1 MAMIKMTVIGN
12 IGADAVQRETN
23 GRKYTTFN
31 VAVSTKFKNQDGSE
45 TERTTWISCA
55 RDGQSPIDQ
64 WLKKGRQVYVEG
76 TPSVSMYTDN
86 QGHPNCNLK
95 LAVHRIELLGGK
107 DETTQ
112 PQAAGQATAPPQA
125 AAAPQQPQAEGG
137 TEDDLPF

>member
-31 VAVSTKFKNQDGSE
+31 VAVSTKYKNQDGTE

-64 WLKKGRQVYVEG
+64 WLKRGRQVYLEG
-76 TPSVSMYTDN
+76 TPSVSMFTDN

-107 DETTQ
+107 DENQQQNQQQQQQTLT
-112 PQAAGQATAPPQA
+112 PQAGQDGAPF
-125 AAAPQQPQAEGG
+125 
-137 TEDDLPF
+137 L

>member
-1 MAMIKMTVIGN
+1 MAMMKLTVIGN

-107 DETTQ
+107 DEQNQ
-112 PQAAGQATAPPQA
+112 PQAAVPAAAPTPQA
-125 AAAPQQPQAEGG
+125 AAQAQQEGA
-137 TEDDLPF
+137 EDDLPF

>member
-1 MAMIKMTVIGN
+1 MIKMTVIGN

-31 VAVSTKFKNQDGSE
+31 VAVSSKFRNQDGSE

-64 WLKKGRQVYVEG
+64 WLKRGRQVYVEG
-76 TPSVSMYTDN
+76 TPSVSLYTDN

-107 DETTQ
+107 DENQQQQ
-112 PQAAGQATAPPQA
+112 PQ
-125 AAAPQQPQAEGG
+125 AAPQQPPQQKQEAEY
-137 TEDDLPF
+137 EDLPF

>member
-64 WLKKGRQVYVEG
+64 WLKRGRQVYVEG

-95 LAVHRIELLGGK
+95 LAVHRIELLVGK
-107 DETTQ
+107 DEQNQQQAAAPAAAPT
-112 PQAAGQATAPPQA
+112 PQAAEQA
-125 AAAPQQPQAEGG
+125 QQEGA
-137 TEDDLPF
+137 DDLPF

>member
-1 MAMIKMTVIGN
+1 MIKMTVIGN

-64 WLKKGRQVYVEG
+64 WLKRGRQVYVEG

-107 DETTQ
+107 DEQ
-112 PQAAGQATAPPQA
+112 NQQQAAAPAASPTPQA
-125 AAAPQQPQAEGG
+125 AAQAQQEA
-137 TEDDLPF
+137 TDDLPF

>member
-64 WLKKGRQVYVEG
+64 WLKKGRQVYIEG
-76 TPSVSMYTDN
+76 TPSVSLYTDN

-107 DETTQ
+107 DENQ
-112 PQAAGQATAPPQA
+112 QQAPQQAQ
-125 AAAPQQPQAEGG
+125 AAPQQPPKQKQEG
-137 TEDDLPF
+137 EDEDLPF

>member
-1 MAMIKMTVIGN
+1 MTVIGN

-64 WLKKGRQVYVEG
+64 WLKRGRQVYVEG

-107 DETTQ
+107 DESQ
-112 PQAAGQATAPPQA
+112 PQAAAP
-125 AAAPQQPQAEGG
+125 AAAPTPQASAQAQQEG
-137 TEDDLPF
+137 TDDLPF

>member
-31 VAVSTKFKNQDGSE
+31 VAVSTKYKNQDGTE
-45 TERTTWISCA
+45 MERTTWISCA

-64 WLKKGRQVYVEG
+64 WLKRGRQVYVEG
-76 TPSVSMYTDN
+76 TPSVSMFTDN

-95 LAVHRIELLGGK
+95 LAVHRIELLGGR
-107 DETTQ
+107 DENQQQNQQQQTLT
-112 PQAAGQATAPPQA
+112 PQAGQDGAPF
-125 AAAPQQPQAEGG
+125 
-137 TEDDLPF
+137 L

>member
-31 VAVSTKFKNQDGSE
+31 VAVSSKYKNQDGTE

-55 RDGQSPIDQ
+55 RDGQSPVDQ
-64 WLKKGRQVYVEG
+64 WLKRGRQVYVEG
-76 TPSVSMYTDN
+76 TPSVSMFTDN

-107 DETTQ
+107 DENQQQNQQQQQQTLT
-112 PQAAGQATAPPQA
+112 PQAGQDGAPF
-125 AAAPQQPQAEGG
+125 
-137 TEDDLPF
+137 L

>member
-31 VAVSTKFKNQDGSE
+31 VAVSTKYKNQDGTE

-55 RDGQSPIDQ
+55 RDGHSPIDQ
-64 WLKKGRQVYVEG
+64 WLKRGRQVYIEG
-76 TPSVSMYTDN
+76 TPSVSMFTDN

-107 DETTQ
+107 DENQQQNQQQQQQTLT
-112 PQAAGQATAPPQA
+112 PQAGQDGAPF
-125 AAAPQQPQAEGG
+125 
-137 TEDDLPF
+137 L

>member
-31 VAVSTKFKNQDGSE
+31 VAVSSKYKNQDGTE

-55 RDGQSPIDQ
+55 RDGQSPVDQ
-64 WLKKGRQVYVEG
+64 WLKRGRQVYVEG
-76 TPSVSMYTDN
+76 TPSVSMFTDN

-107 DETTQ
+107 DENQQQNQQQQQQTLT
-112 PQAAGQATAPPQA
+112 PQTGQDGAPF
-125 AAAPQQPQAEGG
+125 
-137 TEDDLPF
+137 L

>member
-1 MAMIKMTVIGN
+1 MAMMKLTVIGN

-31 VAVSTKFKNQDGSE
+31 VAVSTKYKNQDGTE

-76 TPSVSMYTDN
+76 TPSVSMYTDS
-86 QGHPNCNLK
+86 QGHPSCNMK
-95 LAVHRIELLGGK
+95 LSVHRIELLGAK
-107 DETTQ
+107 DESQ
-112 PQAAGQATAPPQA
+112 PQAAGQAP
-125 AAAPQQPQAEGG
+125 AAAPTPQSQAQQEG
-137 TEDDLPF
+137 TDDLPF

>member
-64 WLKKGRQVYVEG
+64 WLKRGRQVYVEG

-107 DETTQ
+107 DEQNQQQAAAPAAAPT
-112 PQAAGQATAPPQA
+112 PQAAEQA
-125 AAAPQQPQAEGG
+125 QQEGA
-137 TEDDLPF
+137 DDLPF

>member
-55 RDGQSPIDQ
+55 RDGQSQIDQ
-64 WLKKGRQVYVEG
+64 WLKRGRQVYVEG
-76 TPSVSMYTDN
+76 TPSVSLYTDN

-107 DETTQ
+107 DENQ
-112 PQAAGQATAPPQA
+112 PQAPQQAQ
-125 AAAPQQPQAEGG
+125 AAPQQPPQQKQEG
-137 TEDDLPF
+137 EDEALPF

>member
-1 MAMIKMTVIGN
+1 MIKMTVIGN

-31 VAVSTKFKNQDGSE
+31 VAVSSKFKNQDGSE

-64 WLKKGRQVYVEG
+64 WLKRGRQVYVEG

-107 DETTQ
+107 DKSQ
-112 PQAAGQATAPPQA
+112 PQAAAPAAAPTPQA
-125 AAAPQQPQAEGG
+125 AAQAQQEDA
-137 TEDDLPF
+137 DDLPF

>member
-31 VAVSTKFKNQDGSE
+31 VAVSTKYKNQDGTE

-55 RDGQSPIDQ
+55 RDGQSPVDQ
-64 WLKKGRQVYVEG
+64 WLKRGRQVYVEG
-76 TPSVSMYTDN
+76 TPSVSMFTDN

-107 DETTQ
+107 DENQQQNQQQQTLT
-112 PQAAGQATAPPQA
+112 PQAGQD
-125 AAAPQQPQAEGG
+125 GV
-137 TEDDLPF
+137 PFL

>member
-107 DETTQ
+107 DEQNQ
-112 PQAAGQATAPPQA
+112 PQAAAPTPQA
-125 AAAPQQPQAEGG
+125 AAQAQQEG
-137 TEDDLPF
+137 TDDLPF

>member
-31 VAVSTKFKNQDGSE
+31 VAVSSKYKNQDGTE

-64 WLKKGRQVYVEG
+64 WLKRGRQVYLEG
-76 TPSVSMYTDN
+76 TPSVSMFTDN

-107 DETTQ
+107 DENQQQNQQQQQQTLT
-112 PQAAGQATAPPQA
+112 PQAGQDGAPF
-125 AAAPQQPQAEGG
+125 
-137 TEDDLPF
+137 L

>member
-64 WLKKGRQVYVEG
+64 WLKRGRQVYVEG

-107 DETTQ
+107 DESQ
-112 PQAAGQATAPPQA
+112 PQAAAPAAAPTPQA
-125 AAAPQQPQAEGG
+125 AAQAQQEG
-137 TEDDLPF
+137 TDDLPF

>member
-31 VAVSTKFKNQDGSE
+31 VAVSTKFKNQDVSE

-64 WLKKGRQVYVEG
+64 WLKRGRQVYVEG

-107 DETTQ
+107 DEQNQQQAAAPAAAPT
-112 PQAAGQATAPPQA
+112 PQAAEQA
-125 AAAPQQPQAEGG
+125 QQEGA
-137 TEDDLPF
+137 DDLPF

>member
-1 MAMIKMTVIGN
+1 MIKMTVIGN

-31 VAVSTKFKNQDGSE
+31 VAVSTKYKNQDGTE

-64 WLKKGRQVYVEG
+64 WLKRGRQVYVEG
-76 TPSVSMYTDN
+76 TPSVSMFTDN

-95 LAVHRIELLGGK
+95 LAVHRIELLGGR
-107 DETTQ
+107 DENQQQNQQQQTLT
-112 PQAAGQATAPPQA
+112 PQAGQDGAPF
-125 AAAPQQPQAEGG
+125 
-137 TEDDLPF
+137 L

>member
-31 VAVSTKFKNQDGSE
+31 VAVSSKFKNQDGTE

-64 WLKKGRQVYVEG
+64 WLKKGRQVYIEG
-76 TPSVSMYTDN
+76 TPSVSLYTDN

-107 DETTQ
+107 DENQ
-112 PQAAGQATAPPQA
+112 QQAPQQAQ
-125 AAAPQQPQAEGG
+125 AAPQQPPKQKQEG
-137 TEDDLPF
+137 EDEDLPF

>member
-31 VAVSTKFKNQDGSE
+31 VAVSSKFKNQDGSE

-64 WLKKGRQVYVEG
+64 WLKKGRQVYIEG

-107 DETTQ
+107 DENQQQAPQ
-112 PQAAGQATAPPQA
+112 PQAAPGQPPQ
-125 AAAPQQPQAEGG
+125 QKQEG
-137 TEDDLPF
+137 ENEDLPF

>member
-107 DETTQ
+107 DESQ
-112 PQAAGQATAPPQA
+112 PQAAAPAAAPTPQA
-125 AAAPQQPQAEGG
+125 AAQAQQEG
-137 TEDDLPF
+137 TDDLPF

>member
-31 VAVSTKFKNQDGSE
+31 VAVSSKFKNQDGTE

-64 WLKKGRQVYVEG
+64 WLKRGRQVYVEG

-112 PQAAGQATAPPQA
+112 PQAAGQAPQQ
-125 AAAPQQPQAEGG
+125 AAPQQPQAEGG

>member
-31 VAVSTKFKNQDGSE
+31 VAVSSKFKNQDGSE

-64 WLKKGRQVYVEG
+64 WLKRGRQVYVEG
-76 TPSVSMYTDN
+76 TPSVSLYTDN

-107 DETTQ
+107 DENQQQQQQ
-112 PQAAGQATAPPQA
+112 PQ
-125 AAAPQQPQAEGG
+125 AAAPQQPPQQKQEG
-137 TEDDLPF
+137 EDEALPF

>member
-1 MAMIKMTVIGN
+1 MTVIGN

-64 WLKKGRQVYVEG
+64 WLKRGRQVYVEG

-107 DETTQ
+107 DEQNQQQAAAPAASPT
-112 PQAAGQATAPPQA
+112 PQAAEQA
-125 AAAPQQPQAEGG
+125 QQEGA
-137 TEDDLPF
+137 DDLPF

>member
-31 VAVSTKFKNQDGSE
+31 VAVSSKYKNQDGTE

-64 WLKKGRQVYVEG
+64 WLKRGRQVYMEG
-76 TPSVSMYTDN
+76 TPSVSMFTDN

-95 LAVHRIELLGGK
+95 LAVHRIELLGGR
-107 DETTQ
+107 DENQQQNQQQQTLT
-112 PQAAGQATAPPQA
+112 PQAGQDGAPF
-125 AAAPQQPQAEGG
+125 
-137 TEDDLPF
+137 L

>member
-31 VAVSTKFKNQDGSE
+31 VAVSSKFKNQDGTE

-55 RDGQSPIDQ
+55 RDGQSPVDQ
-64 WLKKGRQVYVEG
+64 WLKRGRQVYLEG
-76 TPSVSMYTDN
+76 TPSVSMFTDN

-95 LAVHRIELLGGK
+95 LAVHRIELLGGR
-107 DETTQ
+107 EENQQQNQQQQTLT
-112 PQAAGQATAPPQA
+112 PQAGQDGAPF
-125 AAAPQQPQAEGG
+125 
-137 TEDDLPF
+137 L

>member
-31 VAVSTKFKNQDGSE
+31 VAVSTKYKNQDGTE

-55 RDGQSPIDQ
+55 RDGQSPVDQ
-64 WLKKGRQVYVEG
+64 WLKRGRQVYLEG
-76 TPSVSMYTDN
+76 TPSVSMFTDN

-95 LAVHRIELLGGK
+95 MAVHRIELLGGK
-107 DETTQ
+107 DENQQQYQQQQQQTLT
-112 PQAAGQATAPPQA
+112 PQAGQD
-125 AAAPQQPQAEGG
+125 GV
-137 TEDDLPF
+137 PFL

>member
-31 VAVSTKFKNQDGSE
+31 VAVSSKYKNQDGTE

-64 WLKKGRQVYVEG
+64 WLKRGRQVYLEG
-76 TPSVSMYTDN
+76 TPSVSMFTDN

-95 LAVHRIELLGGK
+95 LAVHRIELLGGR
-107 DETTQ
+107 DENQQQNQQQQTLT
-112 PQAAGQATAPPQA
+112 PQAGQDGAPF
-125 AAAPQQPQAEGG
+125 
-137 TEDDLPF
+137 L

>member
-1 MAMIKMTVIGN
+1 MTVIGN

-31 VAVSTKFKNQDGSE
+31 VAVSTKYKNQDGSE

-64 WLKKGRQVYVEG
+64 WLKRGRQVYIEG
-76 TPSVSMYTDN
+76 TPSVSLYTDN

-107 DETTQ
+107 DEQNQQQAPQ
-112 PQAAGQATAPPQA
+112 PQAAPQ
-125 AAAPQQPQAEGG
+125 QQPQQKQEG
-137 TEDDLPF
+137 EDEALPF

>member
-1 MAMIKMTVIGN
+1 MMKLTVIGN

-31 VAVSTKFKNQDGSE
+31 VAVSSKYKNQDGTE

-76 TPSVSMYTDN
+76 TPSVSMYTDS
-86 QGHPNCNLK
+86 QGHPSCNMK
-95 LAVHRIELLGGK
+95 LSVHRIELLGAK
-107 DETTQ
+107 DENQ
-112 PQAAGQATAPPQA
+112 PQAAGQAPAPPQG
-125 AAAPQQPQAEGG
+125 AAAPVPTQQEG